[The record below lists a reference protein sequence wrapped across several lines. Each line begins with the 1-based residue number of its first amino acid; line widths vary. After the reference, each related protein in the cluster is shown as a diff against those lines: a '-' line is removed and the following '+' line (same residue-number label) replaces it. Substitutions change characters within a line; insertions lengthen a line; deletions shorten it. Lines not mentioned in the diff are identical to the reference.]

1 MTHSV
6 GTGFLCEASPKW
18 LRSRKCHLL
27 GKRREFL
34 GLLGQRRKVLLC
46 KFGRKFHKL
55 RRRLHDTVREKLA
68 NVRHHFAHLPM
79 PFSGTL
85 PNLIFEVRL

>member
-55 RRRLHDTVREKLA
+55 RRRLHASHPLGKIKGDIGVGASTK
-68 NVRHHFAHLPM
+68 
-79 PFSGTL
+79 
-85 PNLIFEVRL
+85 NLLL